1 MQSSMTC
8 GSKKHIEEALA
19 KIRVKDIDEENQK
32 ESKPNPN
39 LKRERDR
46 RMLQEAQ

>member
-1 MQSSMTC
+1 MTC

-19 KIRVKDIDEENQK
+19 KIQVKDIDEDQK
-32 ESKPNPN
+32 QSTNP
-39 LKRERDR
+39 KRKGD